1 MNNTEPKTNTVSPV
15 LVFGKDDD
23 QQGPSTY
30 LPHRVVVGKKDKES
44 EVLVILRQQG
54 PQRLKQVALVS
65 WLVLV
70 PII

>member
-1 MNNTEPKTNTVSPV
+1 MNNMAPKTNTVSPV

-44 EVLVILRQQG
+44 EVLVCKVLG
-54 PQRLKQVALVS
+54 PQRLKHVALVS